1 MDQNP
6 AWAPPPVRSR
16 RRFPVLNVVLFLATV
31 GTTLL
36 SGANM
41 VPPQTDRVTWS
52 GLLLS
57 GLPFSAALIGILLSH
72 EMGHYL
78 MARAYGVDTT
88 LPFFVPGLRWPL
100 GIGTFGALIRIRS
113 QMPSRRAV
121 LDIGAAGPIAGFVVA
136 LPLLVWGLS
145 HSEIRPFAQLVA
157 GSNAVSPYAV
167 LRTIVPALLRGAS
180 FEEITGLLSA
190 GSGVMNFG
198 DSLLTRLMTRVVVG
212 HVPPGY
218 DIMAHPVFIAA
229 WFGLL
234 VTTLNL
240 FPLGQLDGGHVI
252 YALLGGRGAHR
263 LSRLVSFALL
273 ACGIFLSWNWL
284 AWWALTR
291 FIVGLRHP
299 PAMMEEPLDPGRR
312 LVALLSFAIF
322 VLTFIP
328 VPISV

>member
-6 AWAPPPVRSR
+6 AWAAPPVRSR
-16 RRFPVLNVVLFLATV
+16 RRFPVVNVVLFLATV

-36 SGANM
+36 SGASM
-41 VPPQTDRVTWS
+41 EPLPAAGLTWRS
-52 GLLLS
+52 VVLA

-78 MARAYGVDTT
+78 MARAYGVDST
-88 LPFFVPGLRWPL
+88 LPFFIPGPPLPL
-100 GIGTFGALIRIRS
+100 GVGTFGAVIRIRS

-136 LPLLVWGLS
+136 LPLLAWGLS
-145 HSEIRPFAQLVA
+145 HSAVRPIGDLAA
-157 GSNAVSPYAV
+157 SSNTTSLYA
-167 LRTIVPALLRGAS
+167 IVRALLRGQP
-180 FEEITGLLSA
+180 IGG
-190 GSGVMNFG
+190 GSGVQFMG
-198 DSLLTRLMTRVVVG
+198 DSAITWLMSRQLVG
-212 HVPPGY
+212 PVPPGY
-218 DIMAHPVFIAA
+218 DVFLHPVAFAA
-229 WFGLL
+229 WIGLL

-240 FPLGQLDGGHVI
+240 IPLGQLDGGHVG
-252 YALLGGRGAHR
+252 YALLGSRGAHG
-263 LSRLVSFALL
+263 LSRLVSVGLFLCGVFFAW
-273 ACGIFLSWNWL
+273 SWLVWWL
-284 AWWALTR
+284 LTR

-322 VLTFIP
+322 ALTFIP